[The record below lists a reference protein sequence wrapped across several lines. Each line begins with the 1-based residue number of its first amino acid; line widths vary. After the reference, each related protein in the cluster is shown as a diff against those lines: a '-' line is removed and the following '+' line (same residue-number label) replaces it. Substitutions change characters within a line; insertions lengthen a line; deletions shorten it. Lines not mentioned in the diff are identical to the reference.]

1 MTPPPHASAI
11 LIEIGAGELIDR
23 LSILEIKVERL
34 VDAAQRKNVRT
45 ELDSLKALMRA
56 HCPQSAE
63 MERLAAAL
71 KKVNETL
78 WVVEDRLR
86 ELEAKQDFGEEF
98 VKLARSVYHQND
110 KRSALKREI
119 NELTGA
125 RRIEEKIYAAY

>member
-34 VDAAQRKNVRT
+34 VDEAQRKNVRT
-45 ELDSLKALMRA
+45 ELDSLKALARA

>member
-23 LSILEIKVERL
+23 LSILEIKEARL
-34 VDAAQRKNVRT
+34 VDEAQRKNVRT

-56 HCPQSAE
+56 HCPQNAE

-71 KKVNETL
+71 KKVNEAL
-78 WVVEDRLR
+78 WVVEDGLR
-86 ELEAKQDFGEEF
+86 ELEAKKAFGEEF
-98 VKLARSVYHQND
+98 VKLARSVYIQND